1 MNNNID
7 DDARVNAAFEFGRKN
22 VTQKDFDEVLDRE
35 EEFVRKGSKLGEMW
49 DNAKLLFQMLK
60 DYKAGRYTEVPC
72 TIIAA
77 IVFAMIY
84 FFSPIDVIPDMIP
97 VVGYVDDAAVFSFV
111 LKSFAVQISKYK
123 EWRESGEMLSV
134 I

>member
-35 EEFVRKGSKLGEMW
+35 EEFGRKGSKLGEMW

-60 DYKAGRYTEVPC
+60 DYKAGRYTESWK
-72 TIIAA
+72 IIAA
-77 IVFAMIY
+77 IVFAMVY
-84 FFSPIDVIPDMIP
+84 FFSPIDVIPDVIP
-97 VVGYVDDAAVFSFV
+97 VVGYVDDVAVFSLV

-134 I
+134 K